1 MPPQSTSGL
10 SVAPRLQVAIK
21 IALQSN
27 FSLVLSLYKT
37 QGDLISIALLQAVIN
52 NLQNY
57 HAVILI
63 TIMSL
68 LVLVVG
74 ISENLSLQT

>member
-10 SVAPRLQVAIK
+10 SVTPRLQVAIK

>member
-1 MPPQSTSGL
+1 MPPQSISGL
-10 SVAPRLQVAIK
+10 SVAPRLQATIK